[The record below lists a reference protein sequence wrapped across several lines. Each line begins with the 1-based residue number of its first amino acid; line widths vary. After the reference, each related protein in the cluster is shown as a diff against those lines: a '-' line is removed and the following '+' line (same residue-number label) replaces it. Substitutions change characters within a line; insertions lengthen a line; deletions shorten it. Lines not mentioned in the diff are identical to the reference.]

1 MTSKLIILSVT
12 ALMLFGAGCSKN
24 RGWLSR
30 NDYSE
35 MHDPF
40 MEPGNAVANASD
52 RTSKAAGR
60 ASLDASDSPR
70 AEGQAPMPEPSGG
83 FAGMAGPKPI
93 RRAGASNDMSE
104 NGRRVSPATYPGD
117 IAEDALRENGADNQ
131 KTAGV
136 RSYSGPALSDFLQKR
151 KAAARAAATPVA
163 TEVDQLPT
171 RTVSSANPASQNS
184 LNPAATRAA
193 LSTINPEA
201 ESFSNFLTD
210 KSEEV
215 ADTTQMANRQV
226 QETITDTNEFVSW
239 AEQENAA
246 NLKAANAAKSAVSS
260 APTRAKD
267 KTVSALQ
274 QARQASREI
283 ADSML
288 SPEFDDADGEG
299 AVALIKPRGTAS
311 AAPALSPAKA
321 PTANDVTTDET
332 PFADS
337 FEEFHTNGWTANAS
351 TSQKPA
357 AKPATARTNSPRD
370 SLDDNFRMDTGWKP
384 AHITRP

>member
-1 MTSKLIILSVT
+1 MTSKLIILSV
-12 ALMLFGAGCSKN
+12 AAFMLFGAGCSKN

-60 ASLDASDSPR
+60 ASLDAADP
-70 AEGQAPMPEPSGG
+70 ALTEGGVPMPESGVAS
-83 FAGMAGPKPI
+83 AGMAGPKPI
-93 RRAGASNDMSE
+93 RRAGASSDMTE
-104 NGRRVSPATYPGD
+104 NGRRVSAATYPGD
-117 IAEDALRENGADNQ
+117 ALREDSTDIQN
-131 KTAGV
+131 TAGV
-136 RSYSGPALSDFLQKR
+136 KSYSGPALSDFLQKR
-151 KAAARAAATPVA
+151 KAAAREAATPVA

-226 QETITDTNEFVSW
+226 QETISDTNEFVSW

-246 NLKAANAAKSAVSS
+246 NLKAANAAKSAVSN
-260 APTRAKD
+260 APTRAKE
-267 KTVSALQ
+267 KTVAAFQ

>member
-12 ALMLFGAGCSKN
+12 AFMLFGAGCSKN

-60 ASLDASDSPR
+60 ASLDAADP
-70 AEGQAPMPEPSGG
+70 ALTEGGVPMPESGVAS
-83 FAGMAGPKPI
+83 AGMAGPKPI
-93 RRAGASNDMSE
+93 RRAGASSDMTE
-104 NGRRVSPATYPGD
+104 NGRRVSAATYPGD
-117 IAEDALRENGADNQ
+117 ALREDSTDIQN
-131 KTAGV
+131 TAGV
-136 RSYSGPALSDFLQKR
+136 KSYSGPALSDFLQKR
-151 KAAARAAATPVA
+151 KAAAREAATPVA

-226 QETITDTNEFVSW
+226 QETISDTNEFVSW

-246 NLKAANAAKSAVSS
+246 NLKAANAAKSAVSN
-260 APTRAKD
+260 APTRAKE
-267 KTVSALQ
+267 KTVAAFQ

>member
-1 MTSKLIILSVT
+1 MTSKLIILSV
-12 ALMLFGAGCSKN
+12 AAFMLFGAGCSKN

-60 ASLDASDSPR
+60 ASLDAADP
-70 AEGQAPMPEPSGG
+70 ALTEGGVPMPESGVAS
-83 FAGMAGPKPI
+83 AGMAGPKPI
-93 RRAGASNDMSE
+93 RRAGASSDMTE
-104 NGRRVSPATYPGD
+104 NGRRVSAATYPGD
-117 IAEDALRENGADNQ
+117 ALREDSTDIQN
-131 KTAGV
+131 TAGV
-136 RSYSGPALSDFLQKR
+136 KSYSGPALSDFLQKR
-151 KAAARAAATPVA
+151 KAAAREAATPVA

-246 NLKAANAAKSAVSS
+246 NLKAANAAKSAVSN
-260 APTRAKD
+260 APTRAKE
-267 KTVSALQ
+267 KTVAAFQ

>member
-60 ASLDASDSPR
+60 ASLDAADP
-70 AEGQAPMPEPSGG
+70 ALTEGGVPMPESGVAS
-83 FAGMAGPKPI
+83 AGMAGPKPI
-93 RRAGASNDMSE
+93 RRAGASSDMTE
-104 NGRRVSPATYPGD
+104 NGRRVSAATYPGD
-117 IAEDALRENGADNQ
+117 ALREDSTDIQN
-131 KTAGV
+131 TAGV
-136 RSYSGPALSDFLQKR
+136 KSYSGPALSDFLQKR
-151 KAAARAAATPVA
+151 KAAAREAATPVA

-246 NLKAANAAKSAVSS
+246 NLKAANAAKSAVSN
-260 APTRAKD
+260 APTRAKE
-267 KTVSALQ
+267 KTVAAFQ

-337 FEEFHTNGWTANAS
+337 FEEFHANGWTANAS

-357 AKPATARTNSPRD
+357 AKPATATTNSPRG